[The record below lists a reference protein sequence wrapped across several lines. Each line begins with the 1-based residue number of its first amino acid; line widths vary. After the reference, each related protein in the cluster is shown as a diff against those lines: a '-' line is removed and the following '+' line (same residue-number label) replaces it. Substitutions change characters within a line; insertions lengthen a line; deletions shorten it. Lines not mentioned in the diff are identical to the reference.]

1 MVFLVSFVL
10 SLLVQVAEEEDV
22 TVADCVDWDKSLAVK
37 REKLNVRVVFSCEL
51 VAFSRRS

>member
-1 MVFLVSFVL
+1 M
-10 SLLVQVAEEEDV
+10 QDAEEEDV

-37 REKLNVRVVFSCEL
+37 REKLNVRVIFSCEL